1 MIKTKLI
8 EPINKILL
16 KQGKVQNKK
25 IAFSDF
31 NSEIN
36 YYELE
41 RKTLNLAS
49 NILSLG
55 LSKGDAV
62 ALILPNSVEWVI
74 AFLGTL
80 RAGLTIVPISFDS
93 TTEEINYKLH
103 DSNTKF
109 VITSIITNMAVIIG
123 LPALLSVI
131 TSMFVFIVMGIYLF
145 NLLIRK
151 DIPI

>member
-1 MIKTKLI
+1 MIKTNLI

-16 KQGKVQNKK
+16 KQAKVQNKK

-41 RKTLNLAS
+41 RKTLNLAR
-49 NILSLG
+49 NILNLG

-80 RAGLTIVPISFDS
+80 RAGLTDVPISFDS

-109 VITSIITNMAVIIG
+109 VITSTINEKILESLKSFPNLDEFTCFTDGSVEGNN
-123 LPALLSVI
+123 LS
-131 TSMFVFIVMGIYLF
+131 F
-145 NLLIRK
+145 NHFWS
-151 DIPI
+151 

>member
-1 MIKTKLI
+1 MIKTNLI

-16 KQGKVQNKK
+16 KQAKVQNKK

-41 RKTLNLAS
+41 RKTLNLAR
-49 NILSLG
+49 NILNLG

-74 AFLGTL
+74 AFLGIL
-80 RAGLTIVPISFDS
+80 RAGLTVVPISFDS
-93 TTEEINYKLH
+93 TTDEINYKLH

-109 VITSIITNMAVIIG
+109 VITSTINQKITINSIKLNINNC
-123 LPALLSVI
+123 PS
-131 TSMFVFIVMGIYLF
+131 
-145 NLLIRK
+145 NK
-151 DIPI
+151 